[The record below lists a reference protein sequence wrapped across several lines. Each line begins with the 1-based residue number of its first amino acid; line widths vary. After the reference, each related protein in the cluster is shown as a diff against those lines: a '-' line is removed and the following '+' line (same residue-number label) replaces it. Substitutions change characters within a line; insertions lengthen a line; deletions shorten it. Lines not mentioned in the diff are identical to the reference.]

1 MKLENLLMLFF
12 ILFNLISLGQDKVI
26 RIGPP
31 CPLPKPEP
39 VIIFDGIRIPS
50 NMTQDIL
57 NEKSKEIIDSVSVQI
72 DSIFNCDGILTNLG
86 IAKIYSKDSVNMGAK
101 KILALTNNCL
111 CKYPL
116 TRLII
121 NKEIVEW
128 NEKTYYKL
136 IGLKPEDIVY
146 AKVMLGKKGNCD
158 MILKLKIKE

>member
-1 MKLENLLMLFF
+1 MLFF
-12 ILFNLISLGQDKVI
+12 VLFNVTSFGQNNI
-26 RIGPP
+26 LRIGPP

-39 VIIFDGIRIPS
+39 VFVFDGIRIPS

-57 NEKSKEIIDSVSVQI
+57 NEKSKEIVDSVSVQI

-86 IAKIYSKDSVNMGAK
+86 IVKIYSKDSVNLGAK

-111 CKYPL
+111 YKYPL

-121 NKEIVEW
+121 NKGIVEW

-146 AKVMLGKKGNCD
+146 AKVMGGKKDNCD

>member
-1 MKLENLLMLFF
+1 
-12 ILFNLISLGQDKVI
+12 
-26 RIGPP
+26 
-31 CPLPKPEP
+31 
-39 VIIFDGIRIPS
+39 
-50 NMTQDIL
+50 
-57 NEKSKEIIDSVSVQI
+57 
-72 DSIFNCDGILTNLG
+72 
-86 IAKIYSKDSVNMGAK
+86 MGAK

-111 CKYPL
+111 YKYPL

-146 AKVMLGKKGNCD
+146 AKAMLGKKGNCD